1 MFFED
6 FLHAERQS
14 VYVPNYQRAFD
25 YNNFD
30 ETPLTLQHQQDEDE
44 IQFNEA
50 LDLLQAASS
59 SSDELPSQ
67 TDPIPVKVSTER
79 TISSEETT
87 YALNTI
93 SESARERIP
102 SAEKRKKMIDRSNKT
117 QKFHRPSKHN
127 YQHGYSNR
135 TLEQAAQFLANQKL
149 VRSLMHL
156 IPPSLWAQLQNN
168 RSGMHHN
175 QTQFFRPP
183 LPNPV
188 LFPDTVAQAGLPNSG
203 AHSVPEH
210 LWYRYPPQIAI
221 RSTTKCKCIQRIQP
235 SSLFIFS

>member
-1 MFFED
+1 MNSIHFSPFKD
-6 FLHAERQS
+6 SLHAQRQS

-25 YNNFD
+25 YNNID
-30 ETPLTLQHQQDEDE
+30 ETPLTLQQQQQDDDE

-59 SSDELPSQ
+59 SPDELPSP
-67 TDPIPVKVSTER
+67 TDPIPMKVSTER
-79 TISSEETT
+79 TKLPEE
-87 YALNTI
+87 
-93 SESARERIP
+93 
-102 SAEKRKKMIDRSNKT
+102 RKKIIDRSNQT
-117 QKFHRPSKHN
+117 QLFYRPSKSNSH
-127 YQHGYSNR
+127 YAYSNR

-168 RSGMHHN
+168 RSGMQQN

-188 LFPDTVAQAGLPNSG
+188 VFSDTIAQAGLPNSG

-210 LWYRYPPQIAI
+210 LWYRYPPQIMT
-221 RSTTKCKCIQRIQP
+221 RPTTKCKCIQRITFV
-235 SSLFIFS
+235 LFFIF

>member
-1 MFFED
+1 M
-6 FLHAERQS
+6 
-14 VYVPNYQRAFD
+14 YVPNYQRAFD

-30 ETPLTLQHQQDEDE
+30 ETPLALQQQHDEDE

-59 SSDELPSQ
+59 SPDELPSQ
-67 TDPIPVKVSTER
+67 TDPIPVQVSTER
-79 TISSEETT
+79 TKSSEETT
-87 YALNTI
+87 YALDTI

-102 SAEKRKKMIDRSNKT
+102 SAEKRKKMIEQKKAMVDRSNQT
-117 QKFHRPSKHN
+117 QNLRRPSKPS

-135 TLEQAAQFLANQKL
+135 TLEQAAQYLANQKL

-168 RSGMHHN
+168 RSGMHQN
-175 QTQFFRPP
+175 QTQYFRPP

-188 LFPDTVAQAGLPNSG
+188 VFPDTAGQAGLPNLG

-210 LWYRYPPQIAI
+210 LWYRYPPQIPI
-221 RSTTKCKCIQRIQP
+221 RSTTKCKCIQRIG
-235 SSLFIFS
+235 SSSFFIVF